1 MDIMMMD
8 MPMEQIDIGMLSQ
21 MRLDLKAARQA
32 LEMFGDEAPQEAV
45 EQVAAMEQMVET
57 LESEQ
62 RRRLDGLAQY
72 LHSEFERCIKAR
84 TNIDRR
90 MLQDER
96 QYEGR
101 SRTSEPNKRYP
112 NDVES
117 GDNDDTVA
125 TIHATRSFTNLFAA
139 RVVDMVLPANEI
151 PFRVD
156 PDPNPD
162 PACIPTFA
170 PPQPQVSQDPETG
183 QQTQTDPTPED
194 IRLALEDANERA
206 AGKMQNTLRDQLME
220 GGLQKHGRRAI
231 HDAMRIGLGILR
243 GPFVQYKRRTKV
255 RFAEGAPE
263 PSVEVDELTVPGLA
277 YVNPWYFWYDMTPGL
292 DKARKTF
299 EFEPYDRSE
308 MMGLKKY
315 PNMIVGAIDELL
327 AETKPCI
334 EGPLAEAV
342 SKRNSELN
350 MVEPLDGRWAVIRVF
365 AAIDPKKLKE
375 IGGMDWPHD
384 NVMPLIEMLMCNGK
398 CLKWKLSEL
407 ECDYRVPYYAFTP
420 FPCDDTIYGW
430 SVPYMARSAQ
440 KTLDGAWEATKLNAA
455 VSSGA
460 MIFMLKSAIQPKDGK
475 WNWGGPKYFD
485 FMPNGVE
492 LRVQDAVQSLVIPSN
507 VEGNLQLVE
516 KAMDNMSQDTMLSQV
531 LQGDISEAANSPAS
545 GLVQIINLHTI
556 IQRDIATRF
565 DDGVAQPMP
574 QAFAQWNLL
583 YNDDQG
589 CKGDFNIRATA
600 SSAFVAK
607 DVQTQHLQV
616 LTTMAQQPQFA
627 GFTDSYALWQ
637 ANVEILDIPR
647 KDQICKPRDKALA
660 DQAAMQQSQGDP
672 AVQAKMAEID
682 LGKQKAEM
690 DLQVRMK
697 EIELET
703 ARLQSDQQ
711 LKMAELQTKMKI
723 AQMDLQRAYVEA
735 SAKREIDIAAL
746 DAQID
751 KATRD
756 QASSSAIEGAKLSQ
770 KAQADQQKLQI
781 QVAKL
786 AQDSQRIEL
795 AKNPSPDS
803 ALD

>member
-1 MDIMMMD
+1 MDEMQ
-8 MPMEQIDIGMLSQ
+8 QIDISVLSQ
-21 MRLDLKAARQA
+21 MRLDLKAAKQA
-32 LEMFGDEAPQEAV
+32 LDMFAERGEEAPQEAV
-45 EQVAAMEQMVET
+45 AQVEAMEQMLAAVEG
-57 LESEQ
+57 EQ
-62 RRRLDGLAQY
+62 RRRLDALAMH
-72 LHSEFERCIKAR
+72 LTSEFERCVKAR
-84 TNIDRR
+84 TNVDRR
-90 MLQDER
+90 MMQDER

-101 SRTSEPNKRYP
+101 SRVADPNKRYP
-112 NDVES
+112 NDTDS
-117 GDNDDTVA
+117 DSSDDTVA
-125 TIHATRSFTNLFAA
+125 TIHATRSFTNLFSA

-162 PACIPTFA
+162 PACIPSFV
-170 PPQPQVSQDPETG
+170 PPQAQPGEMNPETG
-183 QQTQTDPTPED
+183 EQAPPVEPTPED
-194 IRLALEDANERA
+194 IQLAIDDANERA
-206 AGKMQNTLRDQLME
+206 AGKMQNTLKDQLME

-231 HDAMRIGLGILR
+231 HDAMRIGVGILR

-255 RFAEGAPE
+255 RFTEGAPE
-263 PSVEVDELTVPGLA
+263 PAVEVDELTVPGLA

-327 AETKPCI
+327 AEPKPCI

-350 MVEPLDGRWAVIRVF
+350 LVEPLDGRWAVLRVF

-375 IGGMDWPHD
+375 IGGIDWPHD

-440 KTLDGAWEATKLNAA
+440 RTLDGAWEATKLNAA

-460 MIFMLKSAIQPKDGK
+460 MIFLLKSVIQPKDGK

-485 FMPNGVE
+485 FVPNGIDM
-492 LRVQDAVQSLVIPSN
+492 RVQDAVQSLVIPSN

-565 DDGVAQPMP
+565 DDGIAQPMP
-574 QAFAQWNLL
+574 QAYSQWNLL

-589 CKGDFNIRATA
+589 IKGDFNIRATA

-637 ANVEILDIPR
+637 ANVEILDVPR
-647 KDQICKPRDKALA
+647 KDQICKPRDKALQ

-672 AVQAKMAEID
+672 VVQAKMAE
-682 LGKQKAEM
+682 LEVQKQKIEADMQIRTQE
-690 DLQVRMK
+690 LQ
-697 EIELET
+697 LET
-703 ARLQSDQQ
+703 QRLQTDQQ
-711 LKMAELQTKMKI
+711 FKMAELQAKIQI
-723 AQMDLQRAYVEA
+723 AQMDLQRSYVEA
-735 SAKREIDIAAL
+735 SAKREIDIASL

-751 KATRD
+751 KATSD
-756 QASSSAIEGAKLSQ
+756 QAAKSAIEGAKLGQ
-770 KAQADQQKLQI
+770 KATHDQQQLELQA
-781 QVAKL
+781 AKMAQDAQRITL
-786 AQDSQRIEL
+786 AQT
-795 AKNPSPDS
+795 PSPDS
-803 ALD
+803 SLD